1 MPTSVSHALAAGAI
15 GAVMAPAT
23 TTRRYWIVGVACAVV
38 VDISA
43 VGRLFGYPDIALF
56 GGHRALT
63 HSLPFAV
70 ALGAIAAI
78 VFFRGRTWTGNRW
91 RVAGYLMLAT
101 ASHGL
106 LDLLTTRGQGV
117 GLLMPFN
124 GVRYESAW
132 RPVQG
137 LNEIWIVWL
146 PLDRHHRG
154 CACTSITSDHPTT
167 LKSPTRPFPIRH
179 RPGCDL
185 RHVRPSS

>member
-15 GAVMAPAT
+15 GAIMAPERT
-23 TTRRYWIVGVACAVV
+23 NRRYWIVGVACAVA
-38 VDISA
+38 VDLDAI
-43 VGRLFGYPDIALF
+43 GRPFGHPDIAFL

-70 ALGAIAAI
+70 ALGAIATIA
-78 VFFRGRTWTGNRW
+78 FFRGRMWDGHRW
-91 RVAGYLMLAT
+91 RIAAFLTLAT

-124 GVRYESAW
+124 WVRYEAAW

-137 LNEIWIVWL
+137 LNEIWIVSL
-146 PLDRHHRG
+146 PLLAIIVVAR
-154 CACTSITSDHPTT
+154 
-167 LKSPTRPFPIRH
+167 L
-179 RPGCDL
+179 L
-185 RHVRPSS
+185 RSRTAATPA

>member
-15 GAVMAPAT
+15 GAILVPEST
-23 TTRRYWIVGVACAVV
+23 NRRYWIVGVACAVA
-38 VDISA
+38 VDLDAI
-43 VGRLFGYPDIALF
+43 GRPFGHPDIAFL
-56 GGHRALT
+56 GGHRAVT

-70 ALGAIAAI
+70 ALGAVATIA
-78 VFFRGRTWTGNRW
+78 FFRQQMWDGHRW
-91 RVAGYLMLAT
+91 RIGAYLVLAT

-124 GVRYESAW
+124 SVRYESAW

-146 PLDRHHRG
+146 PLLAVIVIARWLRSR
-154 CACTSITSDHPTT
+154 AAAT
-167 LKSPTRPFPIRH
+167 LA
-179 RPGCDL
+179 
-185 RHVRPSS
+185 